1 MFARDLIIKDLSMLP
16 QSKGPQGPVGLVAH
30 CAKPNAAELLRQLA
44 AKLRACGAE
53 VLLESE
59 SAALA
64 GEPGGVSYDELGRRC
79 VLLLVLGGDGTILKA
94 VYELGERLRPI
105 LGINI
110 GSLGFLTC
118 ISSGNA
124 MDAVEAVCTG
134 RYVLSRRS
142 LLDVMLERKG
152 EIIYR
157 RNGLNEAVLS
167 RGGLSRLIKL
177 DTWVNGIALTQYNAD
192 GLLVATPTGST
203 AYSLSAGGPVIA
215 PDARVFVVTPVC
227 PHVLTNRSL
236 VVSDGAEI
244 VVRPVGGQTDVLL
257 TVDGHGVENV
267 FEGDLIRIRKS
278 TLQFSLAMLPE
289 LSFCEVLREKLKW
302 SGSAV

>member
-1 MFARDLIIKDLSMLP
+1 MPL
-16 QSKGPQGPVGLVAH
+16 QSKGPEGPVGLVAH
-30 CAKPNAAELLRQLA
+30 CAKPNAGALLRQLA
-44 AKLRACGAE
+44 AELRACGAE
-53 VLLESE
+53 VLLETD
-59 SAALA
+59 SAACA
-64 GEPGGVSYDELGRRC
+64 GEPGGISYAELGRRC
-79 VLLLVLGGDGTILKA
+79 HLLLVLGGDGTILK
-94 VYELGERLRPI
+94 VVHELGENLRPI
-105 LGINI
+105 LGINL

-124 MDAVEAVCTG
+124 MDAVEAVCSG

-142 LLDVMLERKG
+142 LLDVELEREG
-152 EIIYR
+152 RVISR
-157 RNGLNEAVLS
+157 RNGLNEAVIS

-177 DTWVNGIALTQYNAD
+177 DTWVNGIALTQFNAD

-203 AYSLSAGGPVIA
+203 AYSLSAGGPVIS
-215 PDARVFVVTPVC
+215 PDARVFVITPVC

-236 VVSDGAEI
+236 VVGDGSEI
-244 VVRPVGGQTDVLL
+244 IVRPVGSQTDVLL
-257 TVDGHGVENV
+257 TVDGHGVEKV
-267 FEGDLIRIRKS
+267 CEGDIIRIRKS